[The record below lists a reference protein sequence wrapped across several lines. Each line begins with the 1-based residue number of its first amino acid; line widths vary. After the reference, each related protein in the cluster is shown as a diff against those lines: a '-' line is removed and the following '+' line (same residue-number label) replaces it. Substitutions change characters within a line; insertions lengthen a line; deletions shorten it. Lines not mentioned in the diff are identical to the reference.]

1 MEIGQIRKV
10 DIDHEMQQSYLDYAM
25 SVIIARALPDAR
37 DGLKPV
43 QRRILYAMYDM
54 GLRPDSAFKKSARIV
69 GEVLGKYHPHG
80 DMAVYEAMARLGQD
94 FSMRNMLVDGQ
105 GNFGSVDGDPPAA
118 MRYTEARLTPF
129 AIEILNQIDRNTVN
143 FGRNF
148 DGSLDEPEVLPAAV
162 PNLLVNGATGIAV
175 GMATSIPPHNL
186 GEVIDALIFMLE
198 GWEKL
203 DDVSIT
209 DLMRFVK
216 GPDFPTGGIILQE
229 HNSNELLSAYAT
241 GKGRVTVRG
250 RVHLEDMGRGKSRII
265 INELPFQ
272 VNKAALIERIAEL
285 VREGNLDGISDLRDE
300 SDRQGMRIVIELSK
314 AAVENDLLRELY
326 RRTPLQ
332 STISINLL
340 ALVDNEPHL
349 LTLKQSLRVYLEH
362 RMEVVRRRTEF
373 DLEKARARAHILE
386 GLRIAIKFLDEVIA
400 LIRAAPNAETA
411 HDRLMKRF
419 KLSDVQARAILDM
432 PLRRLAALERKKI
445 EEEYK
450 ALQALIKELEAL
462 LKSPKKMR
470 QLIEQE
476 LLAMKSAYADRR
488 RTQIVSLKEG
498 EAAVD
503 RLTATDVTPA
513 QVVWVGVTPE
523 GFIGRTNS
531 EELPRV
537 SGRAAPR
544 FLLRA
549 DTHQTLY
556 LADQE
561 GKAAAIALHSLP
573 EVEKFSDGVPFYK
586 VSPLS
591 EGAVLAGVFSMPM
604 QRDKEQERF
613 IAAVT
618 TNGMVKKTSVNELP
632 GPSTQ
637 IFTLVKVDGED
648 RLGWVFLTHGEDD
661 ILLLTARGMAIRFAE
676 KDVRPMG
683 LVAGGV
689 NGIKLAPNDALCAAQ
704 AVRPGME
711 VLLLA
716 SNGYG
721 WRVPLEEFP
730 QQGRYGQGVIACKL
744 PARSDL
750 VGALAGKKT
759 TTGWIHLQ
767 VLAAKQM
774 RLDEIPAG
782 KRGGAGKELVP
793 VKAGDTAMA
802 IITSF
807 DSLEFWEGQ
816 RAAVKPK
823 ATRKPRVV
831 EQPALLD
838 VAAKAAS
845 KTVSAAKEKPAAKTA
860 ARKTTTKSPPKTSE
874 PAGGAAAG
882 KAAAVKTT
890 SQKADGAPKTKSRT
904 QAKASPESKSKSTS
918 TPTAKKTTGTKPA
931 ATSSKKPAGKTP
943 SDSGTTGRKPASRKK
958 PAE

>member
-54 GLRPDSAFKKSARIV
+54 GLRPDSAYKKSARIV

-80 DMAVYEAMARLGQD
+80 DMAVYEAMARMGQD

-118 MRYTEARLTPF
+118 MRYTEARLTSF

-148 DGSLDEPEVLPAAV
+148 DGSLEEPDVLPAAV

-186 GEVIDALIFMLE
+186 AEVIDALIFMLE
-198 GWEKL
+198 GWDKL

-229 HNSNELLSAYAT
+229 HGSNELVSAYAT
-241 GKGRVTVRG
+241 GKGRLTVRG
-250 RVHLEDMGRGKSRII
+250 RVHLEDMERGKRRII
-265 INELPFQ
+265 INELPYQ
-272 VNKAALIERIAEL
+272 VNKSALIERIAEL

-326 RRTPLQ
+326 KRTPLQ

-340 ALVDNEPHL
+340 ALVENEPHL
-349 LTLKQSLRVYLEH
+349 LNLKQALRVYLEH

-373 DLEKARARAHILE
+373 DLDRARARAHILE

-400 LIRAAPNAETA
+400 LIRAAPDAEAA
-411 HDRLMKRF
+411 HDRLMKKF
-419 KLSDVQARAILDM
+419 KLSDVQARAILEM

-445 EEEYK
+445 EDEYK
-450 ALQALIKELEAL
+450 GLIALIKELEAL
-462 LKSPKKMR
+462 LKSPVKMR
-470 QLIEQE
+470 QVIEQE
-476 LLAMKSAYADRR
+476 LQAMKAAYADRR

-513 QVVWVGVTPE
+513 QVVWVGVTSD
-523 GFIGRTNS
+523 GLISRTNND
-531 EELPRV
+531 ELPRV
-537 SGRAAPR
+537 SGREAPR

-556 LADQE
+556 LVDQD
-561 GKAAAIALHSLP
+561 GKAAAIALHGLP
-573 EVEKFSDGVPFYK
+573 EVEKFSDGVPVHK
-586 VSPLS
+586 VSPLD
-591 EGAVLAGVFSMPM
+591 ENTALAGIFSAPM
-604 QRDKEQERF
+604 QRDKENERF
-613 IAAVT
+613 VVGVT
-618 TNGMVKKTSVNELP
+618 QNGMVKKTSVTDLP

-637 IFTLVKVDGED
+637 QFTLVKVDGED
-648 RLGWVFLTHGEDD
+648 LLGWVFLTKGEDD
-661 ILLLTARGMAIRFAE
+661 ILLLTARGMAIRFNE

-689 NGIKLAPNDALCAAQ
+689 SGIKLAPNDVVCAAQ
-704 AVRPGME
+704 AVQPGAE
-711 VLLLA
+711 TLLLA
-716 SNGYG
+716 SNGQG
-721 WRVPLEEFP
+721 WRIPLEDFP

-744 PARSDL
+744 PARTDL
-750 VGALAGKKT
+750 VGLLVGKKT
-759 TTGWIHLQ
+759 TSGWIHLQ
-767 VLAAKQM
+767 VLAAKQV
-774 RLDEIPAG
+774 RLDEIPLG

-793 VKAGDTAMA
+793 VKAGDAALALSTA
-802 IITSF
+802 F
-807 DSLEFWEGQ
+807 DSLEFWEGKA
-816 RAAVKPK
+816 AAVKSRP
-823 ATRKPRVV
+823 APKPRSV

-838 VAAKAAS
+838 VSEEGEKKAPVKASQRTPSKAAPARPAGKPAPKSAEKSPAKAAVKKAGSEKKSVATQS
-845 KTVSAAKEKPAAKTA
+845 KPQTKPPTKAGPVEKTPGKSTASKPAKSGATPASPMKPDEKSKPAEPAGSKKPKKPAAK
-860 ARKTTTKSPPKTSE
+860 
-874 PAGGAAAG
+874 
-882 KAAAVKTT
+882 
-890 SQKADGAPKTKSRT
+890 
-904 QAKASPESKSKSTS
+904 
-918 TPTAKKTTGTKPA
+918 
-931 ATSSKKPAGKTP
+931 
-943 SDSGTTGRKPASRKK
+943 
-958 PAE
+958 